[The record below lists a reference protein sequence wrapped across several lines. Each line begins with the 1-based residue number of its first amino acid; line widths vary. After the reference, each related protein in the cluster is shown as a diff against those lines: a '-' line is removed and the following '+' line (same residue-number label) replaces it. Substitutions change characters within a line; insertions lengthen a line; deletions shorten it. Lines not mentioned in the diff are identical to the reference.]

1 MHTGRSARERK
12 FAFKQRRRV
21 ILTTTYT
28 RGVNNERKRK
38 CRRVQRRIA
47 AACYKAAASRATD
60 CLAAL
65 ATVQATM
72 PVADAMVGAFE
83 LACKRYGHSL
93 VDMIAIAPPV
103 RAAKSVPLSCLF
115 GTQSVRVYGS
125 ALFPHLR
132 FEATKGSR

>member
-1 MHTGRSARERK
+1 MQTGRSAREQK
-12 FAFKQRRRV
+12 FAYKQRRRV

-47 AACYKAAASRATD
+47 AACYKAAAASRATER
-60 CLAAL
+60 LAAL

-103 RAAKSVPLSCLF
+103 RAAKSVPL
-115 GTQSVRVYGS
+115 
-125 ALFPHLR
+125 
-132 FEATKGSR
+132 